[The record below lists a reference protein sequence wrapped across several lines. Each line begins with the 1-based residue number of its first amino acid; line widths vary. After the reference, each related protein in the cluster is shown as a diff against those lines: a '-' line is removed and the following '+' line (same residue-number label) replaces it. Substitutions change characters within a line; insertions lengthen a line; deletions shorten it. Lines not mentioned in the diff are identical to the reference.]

1 MKIAVVGLGYWG
13 PNIVRN
19 FLARPEVSEVLC
31 FDQDSARLQKV
42 CKMFPGVRP
51 TATFEEILTSDC
63 DGVAVVVPISL
74 HHPLGM
80 RILSAGKHLLMEK
93 PLAAS
98 VQEGEDLVKLA
109 QRNDLVLM
117 VDHTFVYTGAVQKMK
132 EIVARGDIG
141 DIYYFDSVRVNLG
154 LFQHDVNVLWDL
166 APHDLAIMDYT
177 VPYKPTAVSAVGA
190 IHYNHVEDVA
200 YLTLHFSNSMIAHIH
215 VNWLAPVK
223 IRRIL
228 MGGSKR
234 MIVYDDMETIEKVKV
249 YDSGVKVVTPE
260 GIYKTL
266 VEYRTGDMFSPKLDH
281 TEALQFVTQDFVDAI
296 KNRTKPVSD
305 GEAGLRVVRIL
316 EAAETS
322 IKRHGLL
329 IGL

>member
-1 MKIAVVGLGYWG
+1 
-13 PNIVRN
+13 
-19 FLARPEVSEVLC
+19 
-31 FDQDSARLQKV
+31 
-42 CKMFPGVRP
+42 
-51 TATFEEILTSDC
+51 
-63 DGVAVVVPISL
+63 
-74 HHPLGM
+74 
-80 RILSAGKHLLMEK
+80 
-93 PLAAS
+93 
-98 VQEGEDLVKLA
+98 
-109 QRNDLVLM
+109 
-117 VDHTFVYTGAVQKMK
+117 
-132 EIVARGDIG
+132 
-141 DIYYFDSVRVNLG
+141 
-154 LFQHDVNVLWDL
+154 
-166 APHDLAIMDYT
+166 
-177 VPYKPTAVSAVGA
+177 
-190 IHYNHVEDVA
+190 
-200 YLTLHFSNSMIAHIH
+200 